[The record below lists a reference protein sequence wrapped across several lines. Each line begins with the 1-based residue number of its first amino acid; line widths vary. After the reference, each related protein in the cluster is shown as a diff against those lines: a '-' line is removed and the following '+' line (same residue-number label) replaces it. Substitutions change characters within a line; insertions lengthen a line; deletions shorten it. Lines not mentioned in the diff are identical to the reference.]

1 MPKTATPSGVSGI
14 CKLCLQDA
22 PLCDSHMLPAAL
34 YRLLRSQTIKPSDPL
49 LITDK
54 VTLTSSRQPSAYLLC
69 VQCEDR
75 FRTGGEEWMMQRCY
89 RGGAKFLLRDSV
101 LGSQLLDDGE
111 MGRLYS
117 VKESQDVSVEH
128 LAFFAASVFWRASI
142 HNWRFGPRIERI
154 FLGPYQESLRRY
166 LLGQEPFPLNAA
178 IWVWV
183 SNYDKPSRAIS
194 FPHSLRTWDC
204 YAHVFDIPGV
214 RFTMLVG
221 KVLPEIGHRLCIL
234 QGSEKIILVSSAP
247 DDILASDV
255 GKMSQTTRVSPRL
268 LALGKWSWTH

>member
-1 MPKTATPSGVSGI
+1 
-14 CKLCLQDA
+14 
-22 PLCDSHMLPAAL
+22 MLPAAL